1 MRLFFKIVCLKR
13 AIIIINFMSFHS
25 LKNMISLN
33 KSGICMWDKYKHE
46 SKQTICII
54 GVLILSVKLCKADG
68 HFSEREEFEI
78 LKIIPHE
85 AQQKNI
91 LRKIIAEANNDLNPI
106 EHDAK
111 NLKILLANEHP
122 EFLEFIV
129 AVLYRLAHSDG
140 VYSVAEDEDIREVA
154 KIFGVTKKSSDLI
167 SDFFS
172 NTFGKIRFFILKKEK
187 INA

>member
-1 MRLFFKIVCLKR
+1 MKLFFKTVCLKR

-172 NTFGKIRFFILKKEK
+172 NTFGKIRFFILKKVK
-187 INA
+187 TNA